1 MQIDAMF
8 HDLARFWASFSSQNR
23 YKIGSRTEDLENRKT
38 LQNTAW
44 ASKNQGFGLKPRDE
58 KHEKDSLKL
67 DSKKDRPKS
76 AKNANLGA
84 LGARFGGP
92 K

>member
-38 LQNTAW
+38 FKNIGRG
-44 ASKNQGFGLKPRDE
+44 SKNRGLGFKTRDA
-58 KHEKDSLKL
+58 KREKDSSKL

-92 K
+92 T